1 MSIPHKEIVTCP
13 KCGHRFE
20 TTLWETVNCEIDA
33 DLPQKLISGEFF
45 SRVCPGCGNTFH
57 VEHPLL
63 YNDLDHDTF
72 IQVVQSEKE
81 YRSALEQGD
90 FITSMIANY
99 RVVLSTAALSE
110 KVTALENGL
119 DDRVIELCRYM
130 CLSSLV
136 CSRPDFAYQ
145 GSLYQRAE
153 GKDKFI
159 FFDESGESVV
169 STPGPELYQVINER
183 IHDAL
188 EEFAAHEYVID
199 LYWAKDFLEQHM
211 DLLDS

>member
-1 MSIPHKEIVTCP
+1 MSIPHDEIVTCP

-99 RVVLSTAALSE
+99 RVVLSTAALSGIAPMNA
-110 KVTALENGL
+110 VT
-119 DDRVIELCRYM
+119 
-130 CLSSLV
+130 
-136 CSRPDFAYQ
+136 RPMPRPSART
-145 GSLYQRAE
+145 GR
-153 GKDKFI
+153 
-159 FFDESGESVV
+159 ESGIDAKKPNTAPKKAV
-169 STPGPELYQVINER
+169 SAPSSGRYRPFSMSSHAGQRLT
-183 IHDAL
+183 
-188 EEFAAHEYVID
+188 
-199 LYWAKDFLEQHM
+199 
-211 DLLDS
+211 